1 MTECLFCKI
10 VAGELPSERVAE
22 NDAAYAFKDI
32 NPHAPVHVLVVPK
45 VHIATAAHVAPEQ
58 ADIVGQMILLA
69 QEVADVTGVAD
80 SGYRLI
86 MNVGEDAWMS
96 VPHLHLH
103 VLGGQR
109 LAGHLG

>member
-1 MTECLFCKI
+1 MSECIFCQI
-10 VAGELPSERVAE
+10 IAGDIPSNRVAE
-22 NDAAYAFKDI
+22 SDTAYAFTDI

-45 VHIATAAHVAPEQ
+45 IHVESADHLAAEQ
-58 ADIVGQMILLA
+58 ASVMGDMILLA
-69 QEVADVTGVAD
+69 QEVADVSGIRE

-86 MNVGEDAWMS
+86 MNVGPDAWMS